1 MARPTR
7 NRRSTKHRG
16 NAAGMIET
24 RGRTGRKPLASEK
37 GSATRPGASS
47 SRATKRRNRYEKPP
61 TWKGS
66 ATRGVIAA
74 VFVYAVIALLNRHSS
89 PVSELILV
97 PVVLAIYI
105 PLIHYTDNYMYRRQL
120 RKKAGQK

>member
-24 RGRTGRKPLASEK
+24 RGRTGRKPTAGEK
-37 GSATRPGASS
+37 GSAARPGGSRSS
-47 SRATKRRNRYEKPP
+47 TSKRRSRYDKPP

-66 ATRGVIAA
+66 AMRGAIAA
-74 VFVYAVIALLNRHSS
+74 VLVFAVIAVLNRHSS

-105 PLIHYTDNYMYRRQL
+105 PLIHYTDNYMYRRQQ
-120 RKKAGQK
+120 RKKAEQK

>member
-1 MARPTR
+1 MARSTR

-24 RGRTGRKPLASEK
+24 RGRTGRKPRANEK
-37 GSATRPGASS
+37 GSSTTRSAGQR
-47 SRATKRRNRYEKPP
+47 SRSTGRRNRYDKPP

-66 ATRGVIAA
+66 ATRGGIAA
-74 VFVYAVIALLNRHSS
+74 ALVYAVIALLNRHSS

-105 PLIHYTDNYMYRRQL
+105 PLIHYTDSYMYRRQQ
-120 RKKAGQK
+120 RKKAQQ